1 MPRVKFDFLALALAT
16 AALAVAGAPAA
27 VAQTRP
33 EPATKPQSAAPPN
46 PAAAASETVGAPVD
60 PNKYLIGP
68 EDILFIK
75 VWRENDFTLPV
86 AVRPDGKITMP
97 LVGELHAAGQTPL
110 QLTKTLTELL
120 SKYVNNPEVTVFV
133 TDVRSKKYYI
143 IGQVNREGAFPLV
156 TPTTVLDALVNAGG
170 FKEFANTKKIKILRG
185 NKVFNF
191 NYNEVTKA
199 KHLEQNIFVENGDHI
214 IVN

>member
-1 MPRVKFDFLALALAT
+1 MPKLNFLALALVVVPVT
-16 AALAVAGAPAA
+16 LGCAA
-27 VAQTRP
+27 AQSQVKP
-33 EPATKPQSAAPPN
+33 EPAKPQSSGPFN
-46 PAAAASETVGAPVD
+46 PIGPGSEGVGAPID

-75 VWRENDFTLPV
+75 VWREADFTMPV

-97 LVGELHAAGQTPL
+97 LVGEIQAAGQTPL
-110 QLTKTLTELL
+110 QLTKTITELL
-120 SKYVNNPEVTVFV
+120 TKYVNNPEVTVFV

-185 NKVFNF
+185 TKVFNF

-199 KHLEQNIFVENGDHI
+199 KHLEQNINVENGDHI